1 MPIRVL
7 IVDDHAVVRQ
17 GLHFWL
23 AQQPDLTVVG
33 EGEDGE
39 RAVALAAELQPDVV
53 LLDLLL
59 PKLGGAAAIAAIKRV
74 ASGAQV
80 VVLTSY
86 HDDARIFSAIKA
98 GALSYLLKDAKP
110 HELALAVR
118 RAAQGQS
125 SLHPQ
130 VATRMLHAMRD
141 DAAPPDALTPRELE
155 VLGAIARGRTNRAI
169 AAELVIS
176 EQTVK
181 THVSSIL
188 AKLHLAHRTQVA
200 IYALQRGSLGD

>member
-17 GLHFWL
+17 GLRFWL

-39 RAVALAAELQPDVV
+39 QAVALAAELQPDVV

-59 PKLGGAAAIAAIKRV
+59 PKLGGSAAIAEIKRV
-74 ASGAQV
+74 APRTQV
-80 VVLTSY
+80 DVLTSY
-86 HDDARIFSAIKA
+86 HDDERIFSAIKA
-98 GALSYLLKDAKP
+98 GALSYLLKDATP
-110 HELALAVR
+110 QELALAVHH
-118 RAAQGQS
+118 AARGES

-130 VATRMLHAMRD
+130 VATRLLHALRD
-141 DAAPPDALTPRELE
+141 DGATPDALTPRELE
-155 VLGAIARGRTNRAI
+155 VLAAIARGRTNSAI

-188 AKLHLAHRTQVA
+188 AKLHLAHRTQAA
-200 IYALQRGSLGD
+200 IYALQRGLPGG

>member
-17 GLHFWL
+17 GLRFWL

-39 RAVALAAELQPDVV
+39 QAVSLAAEIQPEVV

-59 PKLGGAAAIAAIKRV
+59 PKLGGSAAIAEIKRV
-74 ASGAQV
+74 APKAQV

-86 HDDARIFSAIKA
+86 HDDERIFSAIKA
-98 GALSYLLKDAKP
+98 GALSYLLKDATP
-110 HELALAVR
+110 QELVLAVR
-118 RAAQGQS
+118 LAARGES

-130 VATRMLHAMRD
+130 VATRLLHAMRD
-141 DAAPPDALTPRELE
+141 EAAPPDALTPRELE
-155 VLGAIARGRTNRAI
+155 VLAAIARGRTNRAI

-188 AKLHLAHRTQVA
+188 AKLHLAHRTQAA